1 MTGRDGTPTHQ
12 TCHPTE
18 AITKRFAPSHYD
30 GFQSLR
36 ARFLHPEH
44 GNQNGAD
51 APMNKLRHTLIGA
64 SLGIAVAVQGCTG
77 AIGDVQHEPRGGQTP
92 LAAGTSAP
100 GDQAPPGVTG
110 AAAASGAVWRPVPG
124 LSWQWQLTGTI
135 DLNVDAKMFDI
146 DLFDTAPSTIADLH
160 LRGSKVICYVSA
172 GSFEDWR
179 PDAALF
185 PPEVK
190 GNALAGWPGEAWL
203 DVRRIDLLG
212 PILDARMDLC
222 RSKGFDGIELDNV
235 DGYNNNTGF
244 SLTATDQLQYNR
256 YLAGAAHTRGL
267 SVGLKNDLDQ
277 VTALVSLFDWALNEA
292 CFQFQECNLLAPFV
306 QAGKAVFNVEYSLPP
321 STVCPQ
327 AKALDFSTLIK
338 DVDLDARRQA
348 CP

>member
-1 MTGRDGTPTHQ
+1 MNRIRTR
-12 TCHPTE
+12 
-18 AITKRFAPSHYD
+18 
-30 GFQSLR
+30 LR
-36 ARFLHPEH
+36 
-44 GNQNGAD
+44 
-51 APMNKLRHTLIGA
+51 GA
-64 SLGIAVAVQGCTG
+64 SVVVAVALQGCTG
-77 AIGDVQHEPRGGQTP
+77 AIGASQHEPRGDQAP

-100 GDQAPPGVTG
+100 GAQTPPAVTG
-110 AAAASGAVWRPVPG
+110 AAAASGAVWRPAPG

-135 DLNVDAKMFDI
+135 DLNVDATMFDI
-146 DLFDTAPSTIADLH
+146 DLFDTAPSTIAALH

-172 GSFEDWR
+172 GSCEDWR
-179 PDAALF
+179 PDAAQF

-190 GNALAGWPGEAWL
+190 GNALAAPGEEWL
-203 DVRRIDLLG
+203 DIRRIDLLG

-235 DGYNNNTGF
+235 DGYSNDTGF
-244 SLTATDQLQYNR
+244 PLTADDQLQYNR
-256 YLAGAAHTRGL
+256 YLAAAAHMRGL

-277 VTALVSLFDWALNEA
+277 VTALLSLFDWALNEQ
-292 CFQFQECNLLAPFV
+292 CFQFQECNLLTPFV

-321 STVCPQ
+321 SAVCPQ